1 MYNEEDFLQ
10 LSGIQHFVFCRRQ
23 WALAYIEMQWEENVR
38 TFEGRQLHKKAHDVS
53 LKEKRGD
60 VIIER
65 AMPIHSRELGISGEC
80 DVVEFYE
87 SPNGVKLSGHT
98 GKYIAIPIEY
108 KHGRPKTNEADILQL
123 TAQAICIEEMLC
135 CDIPYGYIYYGE
147 TRHRQK
153 VEITVELRQKVK
165 MIFEEIREVI
175 CEQLEVEPEKV
186 TLETTFEE
194 LGADSLDL
202 FQVVIEIEDKYGIQ
216 LENAERIKTVKDAV
230 DYVTEVTNK

>member
-38 TFEGRQLHKKAHDVS
+38 TFEGRQVHKKAHDVS

-87 SPNGVKLSGHT
+87 SQNGVKLSGHT

-108 KHGRPKTNEADILQL
+108 KRGRPKTNEADILQL

-165 MIFEEIREVI
+165 MIFEEMHKYYKQRYT
-175 CEQLEVEPEKV
+175 PKV
-186 TLETTFEE
+186 KRSKSCN
-194 LGADSLDL
+194 ACSL
-202 FQVVIEIEDKYGIQ
+202 
-216 LENAERIKTVKDAV
+216 KDV
-230 DYVTEVTNK
+230 CLPMLNKSISVTEYIDKKIKEGVEDR

>member
-38 TFEGRQLHKKAHDVS
+38 TFEGRQLHKQAHDVS

-165 MIFEEIREVI
+165 MIFEEMHKYYKQRYT
-175 CEQLEVEPEKV
+175 PKV
-186 TLETTFEE
+186 KRSKSCN
-194 LGADSLDL
+194 ACSL
-202 FQVVIEIEDKYGIQ
+202 
-216 LENAERIKTVKDAV
+216 KDV
-230 DYVTEVTNK
+230 CLPMLNKSISVTEYIDKKIKEGVEDR

>member
-123 TAQAICIEEMLC
+123 TSQAICIEEMLC

-165 MIFEEIREVI
+165 MIFEEMHKYYKQRYT
-175 CEQLEVEPEKV
+175 PKV
-186 TLETTFEE
+186 KRSKSCN
-194 LGADSLDL
+194 ACSL
-202 FQVVIEIEDKYGIQ
+202 
-216 LENAERIKTVKDAV
+216 KDV
-230 DYVTEVTNK
+230 CLPMLNKSISVTEYIDKKIKEGVEDR

>member
-87 SPNGVKLSGHT
+87 SQNGVKLSGHT

-108 KHGRPKTNEADILQL
+108 KRGRPKTNEADILQL

-165 MIFEEIREVI
+165 MIFEEMHKYYKQRYT
-175 CEQLEVEPEKV
+175 PKEKRSKSCN
-186 TLETTFEE
+186 
-194 LGADSLDL
+194 ACSL
-202 FQVVIEIEDKYGIQ
+202 
-216 LENAERIKTVKDAV
+216 KDV
-230 DYVTEVTNK
+230 CLPMLNKSISVTEYIDKKIKEGVEDR

>member
-108 KHGRPKTNEADILQL
+108 KRGRPKTNEADILQL
-123 TAQAICIEEMLC
+123 TAQTICIEEMLC

-165 MIFEEIREVI
+165 MIFEEMHKYYKQRYT
-175 CEQLEVEPEKV
+175 PKV
-186 TLETTFEE
+186 KRSKSCN
-194 LGADSLDL
+194 ACSL
-202 FQVVIEIEDKYGIQ
+202 
-216 LENAERIKTVKDAV
+216 KDV
-230 DYVTEVTNK
+230 CLPMLNKSISVTEYIDKKIKEGVEDR

>member
-1 MYNEEDFLQ
+1 MYNEEDFMQ

-165 MIFEEIREVI
+165 MIFEEMHKYL
-175 CEQLEVEPEKV
+175 C
-186 TLETTFEE
+186 LETDTF
-194 LGADSLDL
+194 
-202 FQVVIEIEDKYGIQ
+202 
-216 LENAERIKTVKDAV
+216 
-230 DYVTEVTNK
+230 